1 VNQIEKDLNRS
12 LFDDELNR
20 LSKILPSVQER
31 VETLN
36 DLTPQVVFLLD
47 EPFVIN
53 SEEWDSVNSEDSQIY
68 LQGIR
73 QKFKDLTD
81 FTLENIE
88 VIMRETLQELDVKTK
103 IGFQATR
110 VAITGTKISPPLFE
124 SIYSLGKEASLAR
137 LAETIEKL

>member
-1 VNQIEKDLNRS
+1 M
-12 LFDDELNR
+12 
-20 LSKILPSVQER
+20 
-31 VETLN
+31 
-36 DLTPQVVFLLD
+36 TPQVVFLLD

>member
-88 VIMRETLQELDVKTK
+88 VIMRETLEELDVKTK

-110 VAITGTKISPPLFE
+110 VAITGTKISPPLFV